1 MRVTTSLKFPSIS
14 LKKSQNLS
22 KYILKDSPSLM
33 AMESKESRGLGAL
46 LHVTNLALNTFV
58 SVGEASVAGRPHV
71 LGEGG
76 YALA

>member
-1 MRVTTSLKFPSIS
+1 
-14 LKKSQNLS
+14 
-22 KYILKDSPSLM
+22 M

-58 SVGEASVAGRPHV
+58 SVGEASVASRPHV